1 MDGDALL
8 LLTTVVNMRLLCL
21 VLTFCL
27 LQFGMPSA
35 HAETLH
41 LKPPVPGRTLT
52 VFDGSATR
60 YSAGHRGVD
69 LAASPGEMLHASAA
83 GTVFFAGMV
92 AGRPSVS
99 VDHGG
104 GVRTTY
110 TPAAALVA
118 KGQRVAEGQVIA
130 TVGVDDHCRSACL
143 HWGLTDGLDH
153 FDPLAHLT
161 APEIRLLPLGS
172 TPAPQADLVS
182 ILPSGGMPVAGRTSS
197 RFGMRTHPI
206 TGVRKL
212 HDGTDI
218 AAACGTPVV
227 TPWSGRVA
235 QASFHS
241 AYGYRII
248 VEHEGLRT
256 AYAHLQG
263 LEVSTGDTLSAGST
277 LGSVGSTGL
286 STGCHLHWMAWK
298 GGSLIDPL
306 SLVG

>member
-1 MDGDALL
+1 
-8 LLTTVVNMRLLCL
+8 MRLLCL
-21 VLTFCL
+21 ALTLCL
-27 LQFGMPSA
+27 LQFMATPA
-35 HAETLH
+35 HAEPVRLQ
-41 LKPPVPGRTLT
+41 PPVPGRALTL
-52 VFDGSATR
+52 FDASTTR

-69 LAASPGEMLHASAA
+69 LAASPGESLRASAA
-83 GTVFFAGMV
+83 GTVYFAGMV
-92 AGRPSVS
+92 AGRPTLS

-110 TPAAALVA
+110 TPALAVVST
-118 KGQRVAEGQVIA
+118 GEVVTQGQV
-130 TVGVDDHCRSACL
+130 VGAVGMDDHCQSVCL

-153 FDPLAHLT
+153 FDPLAHLEM
-161 APEIRLLPLGS
+161 PGIRLLPMGS
-172 TPAPQADLVS
+172 TPAPRTNIASV
-182 ILPSGGMPVAGRTSS
+182 LPSGGLPVAGRTSS

-218 AAACGTPVV
+218 AAACGTPVM
-227 TPWSGRVA
+227 TPWAGRVVK
-235 QASFHS
+235 ASFHA

-248 VEHEGLRT
+248 VEHDGLRT

-263 LEVSTGDTLSAGST
+263 IEVSTGDALVAGSR

-298 GGSLIDPL
+298 GGALVDPL
-306 SLVG
+306 ALLQA